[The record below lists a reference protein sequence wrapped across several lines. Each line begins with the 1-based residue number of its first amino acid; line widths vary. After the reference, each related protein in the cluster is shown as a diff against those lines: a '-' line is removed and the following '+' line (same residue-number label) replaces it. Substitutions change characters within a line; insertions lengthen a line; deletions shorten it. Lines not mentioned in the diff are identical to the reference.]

1 MLRKL
6 TYFIFIVLTYA
17 SCCAPTK
24 TYDSFT
30 QEQEKLLRYLY
41 GQSMVYDLNTGDSV
55 SLNVTE
61 QYIGNLPPEE
71 GVAVECDSDYPAYG
85 KAKITSYK
93 DSSLVFIISI
103 KKSLD
108 ADGITMRVR
117 WMNYDINLDDSASV
131 IYHDSLNLRHPNTFN
146 NVYELFVPDTTNTR
160 PDLIHKIYFST
171 EYGVIRFDRK
181 DGRTYRLRI

>member
-1 MLRKL
+1 MLRKI
-6 TYFIFIVLTYA
+6 TYFIFVVLTYA

-30 QEQEKLLRYLY
+30 PEQEKLLHYLY
-41 GQSMVYDLNTGDSV
+41 GQSMVYDLNTGDSA

-71 GVAVECDSDYPAYG
+71 GVAVECDSYYPAYG

-93 DSSLVFIISI
+93 DSSLVFTISI

-108 ADGITMRVR
+108 ADGITMRVK
-117 WMNYDINLDDSASV
+117 WMNYDFNLDDSASV
-131 IYHDSLNLRHPNTFN
+131 IYHDSLNLRHPDAFN
-146 NVYELFVPDTTNTR
+146 NVYELNVPDTTNTR
-160 PDLIHKIYFST
+160 ADLIHRVYFST

-181 DGRTYRLRI
+181 DGRVYRLRI

>member
-30 QEQEKLLRYLY
+30 PEQEKLLHYLY
-41 GQSMVYDLNTGDSV
+41 GQSMVYDINDGDSV

-71 GVAVECDSDYPAYG
+71 GDPVECDSYYPAYG
-85 KAKITSYK
+85 KATITSAK
-93 DSSLVFIISI
+93 DSSLKFIISI

-108 ADGITMRVR
+108 EDGISTRVR
-117 WMNYDINLDDSASV
+117 WMNYDFTLDDSTSV
-131 IYHDSLNLRHPNTFN
+131 IYHDSLNLKHPDAFN
-146 NVYELFVPDTTNTR
+146 NVYEIIVRDTTNTR
-160 PDLIHKIYFST
+160 IDLIHKLYFST

-181 DGRTYRLRI
+181 DGRVYRLRI